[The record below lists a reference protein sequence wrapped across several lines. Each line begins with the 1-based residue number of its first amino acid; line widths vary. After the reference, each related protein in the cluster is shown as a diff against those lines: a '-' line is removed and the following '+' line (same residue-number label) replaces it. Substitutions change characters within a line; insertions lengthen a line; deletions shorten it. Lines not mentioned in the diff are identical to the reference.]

1 MKNYSNETS
10 DKVVAVIT
18 PFKFNYGLF
27 ANKLKNTRRYG
38 NGYNRE

>member
-10 DKVVAVIT
+10 NKVVAVIT
-18 PFKFNYGLF
+18 SFICNYDLF